1 MPPPFEV
8 LGALAAALPPYATDL
23 ARNLAAAA
31 DDARLTEQRKW
42 GCFVASAAA
51 VATPVVI
58 QPIEAAARDAGLGD
72 AALTAAKGAAA
83 IMAQNSIYFR
93 ALGLLTNPE
102 YKTMRSGLR
111 MRIVMHPGVPPD
123 DFDLWCVAAAAI
135 HGCPDCLD
143 AHEAP
148 LRTRGVDAGA
158 VVAALRIAAVVHGV
172 SRVLAAEAALA
183 QGCSA

>member
-1 MPPPFEV
+1 MPLE
-8 LGALAAALPPYATDL
+8 ALAAALPPYAADL

-31 DDARLTEQRKW
+31 ADVRLTDQAKW

-51 VATPVVI
+51 VATPAAI
-58 QPIEAAARDAGLGD
+58 QSIDAAARDAGLNAETL
-72 AALTAAKGAAA
+72 AAARGAAA

-93 ALGLLTNPE
+93 ALTLLKNPE
-102 YKTMRSGLR
+102 YKAMRSGLR
-111 MRIVMHPGVPPD
+111 MRIVFHPGAPQD

-148 LRTRGVDAGA
+148 LRARGVDAGA
-158 VVAALRIAAVVHGV
+158 VQAALRIAAVVHGV

-183 QGCSA
+183 TA